1 MQGLARRR
9 AAKPFG
15 KTYSGAR
22 VFRRARIW
30 GRALPVGA
38 VVALA
43 FGLGA
48 CNIDRSASIAAPA
61 AGPTIA
67 FESIDGPPP
76 AVFNRLV
83 DGMSAEAAARRVP
96 VVSRQN
102 QASYRVRGYLAAH
115 VERERVHIG
124 WVWDVYDSERRRALR
139 ISGEESGSTRRPTDA
154 WAAADEQMLRRIA
167 QSSMDRL
174 AAFLASP
181 NAPALETPE
190 PQRPTIA
197 LGSEAPGHPPL
208 AALQ

>member
-1 MQGLARRR
+1 MQGLARSR

-15 KTYSGAR
+15 ATSSGTRAL
-22 VFRRARIW
+22 RRACAW
-30 GRALPVGA
+30 GRALPAGVA
-38 VVALA
+38 VALA
-43 FGLGA
+43 FVLGA
-48 CNIDRSASIAAPA
+48 CNIDRAASIAASA

-83 DGMSAEAAARRVP
+83 DSMSAEAAARRVA

-124 WVWDVYDSERRRALR
+124 WVWDVYDSERRRTLR
-139 ISGEESGSTRRPTDA
+139 ISGEETGTTRRPADA

-174 AAFLASP
+174 TAFLASP
-181 NAPALETPE
+181 NAPAVETPE
-190 PQRPTIA
+190 PQPPAIA
-197 LGSEAPGHPPL
+197 LGSETPGFPPL